1 MYHLTFY
8 LLWSV
13 ITNRAHVC
21 QMHDQSIQIR
31 GGKSMDNKD
40 NCNCDSNFSYISM
53 LYDLCTRRKYPVN
66 APCWVYL
73 QQKRFAGSFSFF
85 LLHLLDS
92 VVPLSPLLSLLF
104 AFTMDLRI
112 HHKIWNIQAQH
123 SQFLWTQKRLKL
135 DYSVIFWKDSS
146 TYRSLAILCVIFHMV
161 QTLVVLLL
169 SRNVFIIDQ
178 FPASFFPSPVR
189 CFSPFLPSHSPILSC
204 SYRSYRNENRFRAHG
219 SRNDITE
226 YEYIILTKIKTKKKK
241 KRKS

>member
-1 MYHLTFY
+1 MYHLTSY

-112 HHKIWNIQAQH
+112 HRKIWNIQAQH

-161 QTLVVLLL
+161 QTR
-169 SRNVFIIDQ
+169 SS
-178 FPASFFPSPVR
+178 ASF
-189 CFSPFLPSHSPILSC
+189 
-204 SYRSYRNENRFRAHG
+204 
-219 SRNDITE
+219 T
-226 YEYIILTKIKTKKKK
+226 
-241 KRKS
+241 

>member
-1 MYHLTFY
+1 
-8 LLWSV
+8 
-13 ITNRAHVC
+13 
-21 QMHDQSIQIR
+21 
-31 GGKSMDNKD
+31 
-40 NCNCDSNFSYISM
+40 M
-53 LYDLCTRRKYPVN
+53 LSLPS
-66 APCWVYL
+66 AE
-73 QQKRFAGSFSFF
+73 RFAGSFSFF

-112 HHKIWNIQAQH
+112 HRKIWNIQAQH

-178 FPASFFPSPVR
+178 FPASFFPSPVH